1 MHTLYTRINTGLLVF
16 IALTGIVLVTMMA
29 TRAYGGPLDP
39 PGPPAS
45 TMKTLQQVEPR
56 TPIVQP
62 GNVSEFPITISQP
75 GSYYFT
81 GNITGVL
88 GKDGILIN
96 ADNVTLDLN
105 GFTLTTDE
113 RIAATVGI
121 TDNSIGRTNLIVRNG
136 IVRDWAKGVET
147 PSSKNSTYED
157 LTVTDNRGD
166 GMTIGSG
173 SNLRRVTARNNG
185 NIGLRIMQIANTWGS
200 IVEDSNFSGNG
211 GWGIYFLANNVW
223 VHHNIIDSNNRDG
236 LWIPGSYAYNEITD
250 NRITGNVGNG
260 VVLFG
265 NRNVVVRNVTDGNT
279 AVGQFVDYG
288 SGNIVGPL
296 SPATSTNS
304 NANIGIP

>member
-39 PGPPAS
+39 PGAPAS

-81 GNITGVL
+81 ENITGVL

-96 ADNVTLDLN
+96 TDNVTLDLN

-113 RIAATVGI
+113 RIAFTVGI
-121 TDNSIGRTNLIVRNG
+121 TDNSIGRTNVIIRNG
-136 IVRDWAKGVET
+136 VVRDWALGVGT
-147 PSSKNSTYED
+147 SGSKNSTYED
-157 LTVTDNRGD
+157 LTVTDNRGS
-166 GMTIGSG
+166 GMFIGSG
-173 SNLRRVTARNNG
+173 STVRRGTVRNNG
-185 NIGLRIMQIANTWGS
+185 TNGLQIVQIANTWGS
-200 IVEDSNFSGNG
+200 VIEDSNFSRNG
-211 GWGIYFLANNVW
+211 TFGISLAANNVW
-223 VHHNIIDSNNRDG
+223 MHDNVIDSNG
-236 LWIPGSYAYNEITD
+236 STGIYVPGNVGYNEITD
-250 NRITGNVGNG
+250 NRITGNVGFA
-260 VVLFG
+260 VVVDG
-265 NRNVVVRNVTDGNT
+265 YRNVVVRNVTDGNT
-279 AVGQFVDYG
+279 SAGQLSNNG
-288 SGNIVGPL
+288 SANMVGPL

-304 NANIGIP
+304 NANIGFP